1 MGDQL
6 IAEFTSDAIPE
17 RRTDGSIVLAKH
29 SRRKRETE
37 ASTENSYPSDGA
49 EEDDNDLVLDIPK
62 TARSHP
68 SEIPVG
74 AGSFVIGIMVVSKR
88 NILDV
93 RRILSQQK
101 KIQYRHFGSFHP
113 PGVGKG
119 FVKR

>member
-1 MGDQL
+1 MMRYQKDEQTDHSFLQNTPEGRGKQRQARR
-6 IAEFTSDAIPE
+6 IPIPATAAED
-17 RRTDGSIVLAKH
+17 
-29 SRRKRETE
+29 
-37 ASTENSYPSDGA
+37 
-49 EEDDNDLVLDIPK
+49 DDNDLVLDIPK

>member
-1 MGDQL
+1 MRNLQVMRYQKEEQTDHSFLQNTPEGRGKQRQ
-6 IAEFTSDAIPE
+6 ARRIPIQA
-17 RRTDGSIVLAKH
+17 TA
-29 SRRKRETE
+29 
-37 ASTENSYPSDGA
+37 A

>member
-17 RRTDGSIVLAKH
+17 RRTDGSFVLANTPEGRGKQRQA
-29 SRRKRETE
+29 RRIPIPAT
-37 ASTENSYPSDGA
+37 AA

-101 KIQYRHFGSFHP
+101 KFNIDILAPSTHQE
-113 PGVGKG
+113 
-119 FVKR
+119 

>member
-1 MGDQL
+1 MMRYQKDEQTDHSFLQNTPEGRGKQRQ
-6 IAEFTSDAIPE
+6 ARRIPIPA
-17 RRTDGSIVLAKH
+17 TA
-29 SRRKRETE
+29 
-37 ASTENSYPSDGA
+37 A

-93 RRILSQQK
+93 GRILSQQKKAILSQQK
-101 KIQYRHFGSFHP
+101 KIQYRHFGSFPP
-113 PGVGKG
+113 PGVRKG